1 LPNYEF
7 RLRKQIGR
15 TCAYRANRV
24 SDLAA
29 IRTARSI
36 AAEGDAVEV
45 WKDMDCIYSSQ
56 SASNFTYASPLVGT
70 FTPATMN
77 A

>member
-1 LPNYEF
+1 MPNYEI
-7 RLRKQIGR
+7 RLRKQHGG

-24 SDLAA
+24 SDFAA
-29 IRTARSI
+29 ICTARAI
-36 AAEGDAVEV
+36 AADGDAVEV

-56 SASNFTYASPLVGT
+56 GASNFTYASPLAGMFV
-70 FTPATMN
+70 PARTN

>member
-1 LPNYEF
+1 MPNYEI
-7 RLRKQIGR
+7 RLRKQHGG

-24 SDLAA
+24 SDFAA
-29 IRTARSI
+29 IHTAHSI
-36 AAEGDAVEV
+36 AADGDAVEV

-56 SASNFTYASPLVGT
+56 GASSYTYASPLAGM
-70 FTPATMN
+70 FTPARMN

>member
-1 LPNYEF
+1 VNDF
-7 RLRKQIGR
+7 
-15 TCAYRANRV
+15 
-24 SDLAA
+24 AA

-36 AAEGDAVEV
+36 AADGDAVEV

-56 SASNFTYASPLVGT
+56 GTSNFAYASPLAGM
-70 FTPATMN
+70 FIPARMN

>member
-1 LPNYEF
+1 MPNYEI
-7 RLRKQIGR
+7 RLRKQGGG

-24 SDLAA
+24 NDFAA

-45 WKDMDCIYSSQ
+45 WKDMDCIYNSQ
-56 SASNFTYASPLVGT
+56 GAANYTCASPLAGM
-70 FTPATMN
+70 FTPARMN